1 MMKIN
6 NYHNI
11 GEEGEISKWKY
22 VLVALML
29 VLLLFLLLSVKIE
42 YSIPL
47 KLVKES
53 NQVYQAY
60 ITESQLNRIKEHGIL
75 KINTKKYH
83 YELEKTNNQI
93 SLFNT
98 FYYLV
103 NFKIKEENKQEVLSV
118 KVEISKNTLFQKLL
132 KFWKEEI

>member
-6 NYHNI
+6 NYHEL
-11 GEEGEISKWKY
+11 EESKISKWKY
-22 VLVALML
+22 VLIML
-29 VLLLFLLLSVKIE
+29 ILILFVILLLSVKIE
-42 YSIPL
+42 YNIPL

-53 NQVYQAY
+53 NGIYQTY
-60 ITESQLNRIKEHGIL
+60 ITESQLNRIKEKGIL

-83 YELEKTNNQI
+83 YELQKTNNQI
-93 SLFNT
+93 SFLDT

-103 NFKIKEENKQEVLSV
+103 NFKIKEKSKEDTLLV
-118 KVEISKNTLFQKLL
+118 KIEISKNTLFQKIL